1 MKKDKSIFYDMGF
14 ELDNITKLRIELNRD
29 VISREDFFRLHKITK
44 VIPEYL
50 KIVKKISR

>member
-29 VISREDFFRLHKITK
+29 VISREDFFKLHKVIK

-50 KIVKKISR
+50 KIAKKISR